1 MSIKSPI
8 VYKVL
13 DFFLKKIELF
23 LRKKHNA
30 GGELSVYS
38 ELYILTKRAD
48 LLLKALEITGT
59 PDLRIEIAK
68 LQEKCK
74 NQAKE
79 LTHLNNTLRCKNIA
93 LDAYH
98 HVWCNGGC
106 YSGVHR
112 YDKLGPDTVTQEI
125 VDTAIRNTDRLKTWF
140 ANWQYKTK
148 DKKV

>member
-13 DFFLKKIELF
+13 DFFLKKIQLF

-68 LQEKCK
+68 ESALS
-74 NQAKE
+74 NLAIDARE
-79 LTHLNNTLRCKNIA
+79 L
-93 LDAYH
+93 
-98 HVWCNGGC
+98 GF
-106 YSGVHR
+106 
-112 YDKLGPDTVTQEI
+112 DKPSEVI
-125 VDTAIRNTDRLKTWF
+125 SPN
-140 ANWQYKTK
+140 
-148 DKKV
+148 